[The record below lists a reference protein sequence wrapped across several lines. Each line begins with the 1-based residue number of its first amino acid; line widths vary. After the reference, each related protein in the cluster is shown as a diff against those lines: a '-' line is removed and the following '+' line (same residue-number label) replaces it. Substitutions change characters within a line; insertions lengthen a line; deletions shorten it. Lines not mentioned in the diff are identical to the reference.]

1 MRYAT
6 IKKRRDFLKVRDG
19 GKYQAR
25 RSFVIQYFSYKT
37 ESSSEVMQPEIRPP
51 EFRLGVTA
59 TKRIGNA
66 VKRNRCKRRLRGL
79 VRKNKD
85 RVQKILTHSMDIV
98 LIARY
103 TTPDIDYATME
114 KEFIGCLSLLEK
126 ET

>member
-37 ESSSEVMQPEIRPP
+37 ASSSEVRPP

-66 VKRNRCKRRLRGL
+66 VKRNRCKRRLRAL
-79 VRKNKD
+79 VQKNKD
-85 RVQKILTHSMDIV
+85 RVQKILTHPMDIV

-114 KEFIGCLSLLEK
+114 KEFIGCLGLLEK

>member
-37 ESSSEVMQPEIRPP
+37 ASSSEVRPP

-66 VKRNRCKRRLRGL
+66 VKRNRCKRRLRAL
-79 VRKNKD
+79 VQKNKD

-114 KEFIGCLSLLEK
+114 KEFIGCLGLLEK